1 MGTPVRL
8 LDRVCIA
15 TTTGGTGSY
24 ALGAAPSGYLD
35 PFVAGGA
42 SGDRVTYVV
51 ESEDRATWELCEGV
65 ITAGSPPTLSR
76 ARIIRNSSGGTSAVN
91 WPSGT
96 TKYITV
102 VGVSD
107 RLAVLNTDGALQQ
120 HRVADGANTWNLP
133 GKTLSNVVVTPF
145 SGTYDLGT
153 ANSTFV
159 YATIAECSCVFV
171 AITARVNYT
180 AASSAASAI
189 LAVKFGADA
198 ARDVG
203 QVVGSAGQPQ
213 GSISAT
219 AFAKYNSPQSNLLIS
234 GMARKDAALGPFNML
249 LYQMEII
256 AW

>member
-8 LDRVCIA
+8 LDRASVA

-35 PFVAGGA
+35 PFVAGGV

-51 ESEDRATWELCEGV
+51 ESEDRATWELAEGV
-65 ITAGSPPTLSR
+65 LTAGSPPTLSR

-96 TKYITV
+96 TKYLTV

-120 HRVADGANTWNLP
+120 HRVADGGNTWNLP
-133 GKTLSNVVVTPF
+133 GRTLGSVVVTPF
-145 SGTYDLGT
+145 SGTYDLST
-153 ANSTFV
+153 SNSTFV
-159 YATIAECSCVFV
+159 YTTIAECSCVFV
-171 AITARVNYT
+171 AVTARVNYT
-180 AASSAASAI
+180 AASSAATAI
-189 LAVKFGADA
+189 LAVKFGAAD

-203 QVVGSAGQPQ
+203 QVVGSAAQPH
-213 GSISAT
+213 GNVSAA
-219 AFAKYNSPQSNLLIS
+219 AFMKYNTPQSSLLVS
-234 GMARKDAALGPFNML
+234 GVARKDAALGPFNML